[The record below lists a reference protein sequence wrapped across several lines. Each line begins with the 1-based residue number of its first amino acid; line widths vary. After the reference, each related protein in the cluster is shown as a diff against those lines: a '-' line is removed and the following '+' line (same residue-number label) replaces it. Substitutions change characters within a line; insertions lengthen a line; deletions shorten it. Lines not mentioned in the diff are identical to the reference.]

1 MTATST
7 PLAAPSARRA
17 RRVATVRALLR
28 RPSFVIGT
36 AVLCFWV
43 LCALVGQA
51 IVPDDPYATDPA
63 NALASPS
70 GAHWFGTDALGRD
83 VFSRV
88 VVGSRAILT
97 ISLLAAGLATLLG
110 TTIGLVMG
118 YFGGLVD
125 EALSR
130 VAEAVMALPSVIL
143 ALLALTAL
151 GPSNLTLVVVVGFA
165 YSWVIARTVRAA
177 VLTERGAEYVAAARV
192 RGERSPYIMFGEI
205 LPNVVPVVI
214 VEFTVRV
221 GMAVFSVASLSF
233 LGFGVQPPSPDW
245 GLQIADS
252 YGVLSAGAWW
262 TALFPALAIASL
274 VVSVFLIAD
283 NVQGALSE

>member
-28 RPSFVIGT
+28 RPSFLIG
-36 AVLCFWV
+36 AGILLFWV
-43 LCALVGQA
+43 LCALFGQA
-51 IVPDDPYATDPA
+51 LVPDDPYATNPA
-63 NALASPS
+63 DSLAAPS
-70 GAHWFGTDALGRD
+70 AAHWFGTDALGRD

-88 VVGSRAILT
+88 IVGARAILT

-118 YFGGLVD
+118 YVGGLVD
-125 EALSR
+125 DALSR
-130 VAEAVMALPSVIL
+130 LAEAVMALPSVIL

-177 VLTERGAEYVAAARV
+177 VLTEREGEYVAAARV
-192 RGERSPYIMFGEI
+192 RGERAPYIMFGEI
-205 LPNVVPVVI
+205 LPNVVPIVI

-252 YGVLSAGAWW
+252 YGVLAAGAWW

-274 VVSVFLIAD
+274 VVSVFLVAD